1 MRMVAARIEGY
12 RRFES
17 TSTLDLTPRVVARV
31 GPNEAGKSSLLDALE
46 NLTTRGS
53 LEFDERD
60 FSGWVQPAQKTAVL
74 SALFEVEAA
83 DKEALAAVPGGEK
96 VRLWQLSRDSNG
108 GVVGRVFPYI
118 ERDPKPRLA
127 LAGDLERMLA
137 RGEKKH
143 RRFLATRM
151 NELPGAEKTEVGE
164 AQEPP
169 PPEPTVAEL
178 AEAALEDLRGSAE
191 TLSEEAYLRLEEL
204 GRALERVPVG
214 SPAYMKDLRQALFS
228 LADEHQGETPND
240 RAFAILDK
248 RTPRVKVLRD
258 ADRQLQTGY
267 RFEDHEEAPAPLE
280 NLLALAEVDWQSLKA
295 AAARPENPEL
305 ENLLHQANGRL
316 EERLHSSWRQSV
328 VSVRLSQQDGQLN
341 VFPYDAES
349 ASHSKI
355 EERSDGFKSFLALL
369 AFTARHTEDQRKLIL
384 CIDEAER
391 HLHYDAQVDLVGELT
406 RQTFATQII
415 YTTHSAGCLP
425 EDLGSGIRVVK
436 QCAGDRSQIENGFWS
451 AQEGSEHSVA
461 FTSLLMAMGADAV
474 AFTPARHAVITEG
487 PSDALLLPAL
497 LREALGKGPDH
508 PLDLQVAGG
517 LAWTPPRLL
526 PSLEAEAAHVVYLTD
541 SDEEGDKYSAA
552 LHGAGVDPKRCFRLT
567 AGSLTGLSIEDFVAE
582 GAYAEVVD
590 LLLREERDWEGESFT
605 KIDVPSVGAAK
616 ATEAWAT
623 KRKLEPLSKTRIA
636 EHLLRICGASLT
648 YMYWE
653 PDKKIEHQT
662 LLRPGRRR
670 SLLGL
675 LGKMRDA
682 LELSGADD

>member
-17 TSTLDLTPRVVARV
+17 TSTLDLTPRVVAIV

-436 QCAGDRSQIENGFWS
+436 QCAGDRSQIE
-451 AQEGSEHSVA
+451 V
-461 FTSLLMAMGADAV
+461 L
-474 AFTPARHAVITEG
+474 
-487 PSDALLLPAL
+487 
-497 LREALGKGPDH
+497 
-508 PLDLQVAGG
+508 
-517 LAWTPPRLL
+517 
-526 PSLEAEAAHVVYLTD
+526 
-541 SDEEGDKYSAA
+541 
-552 LHGAGVDPKRCFRLT
+552 
-567 AGSLTGLSIEDFVAE
+567 
-582 GAYAEVVD
+582 
-590 LLLREERDWEGESFT
+590 
-605 KIDVPSVGAAK
+605 
-616 ATEAWAT
+616 
-623 KRKLEPLSKTRIA
+623 
-636 EHLLRICGASLT
+636 
-648 YMYWE
+648 
-653 PDKKIEHQT
+653 
-662 LLRPGRRR
+662 
-670 SLLGL
+670 
-675 LGKMRDA
+675 
-682 LELSGADD
+682 

>member
-1 MRMVAARIEGY
+1 MVAARIEGY
-12 RRFES
+12 RRFEA
-17 TSTLDLTPRVVARV
+17 TSTLDLTPRVVAIV

-60 FSGWVQPAQKTAVL
+60 FTGWARPAQETEVL

-83 DKEALAAVPGGEK
+83 DKEALASVPGGEK
-96 VRLWQLSRDSNG
+96 VRLWQLSRDSDG

-127 LAGDLERMLA
+127 LADDLERMLA
-137 RGEKKH
+137 RGEKGH
-143 RRFLATRM
+143 RRFLATRV

-164 AQEPP
+164 GEEPP
-169 PPEPTVAEL
+169 PPAPTVAEL
-178 AEAALEDLRGSAE
+178 AEAALADLRDSAE

-204 GRALERVPVG
+204 GRALERVPAG
-214 SPAYMKDLRQALFS
+214 SPAYMKGLRQALFS
-228 LADEHQGETPND
+228 LSDAHQGETPND
-240 RAFAILDK
+240 QAFAILDK

-267 RFEDHEEAPAPLE
+267 RFEDHEKPPAPLE

-295 AAARPENPEL
+295 ASARPENPEL
-305 ENLLHQANGRL
+305 ENLLHQANSRL
-316 EERLHSSWRQSV
+316 EKRLHSSWRQSV

-341 VFPYDAES
+341 VFPYDA
-349 ASHSKI
+349 
-355 EERSDGFKSFLALL
+355 
-369 AFTARHTEDQRKLIL
+369 
-384 CIDEAER
+384 
-391 HLHYDAQVDLVGELT
+391 VDLVSELT

-436 QCAGDRSQIENGFWS
+436 QCTGDRSQIENGFWS
-451 AQEGSEHSVA
+451 AQEGSERSVA

-497 LREALGKGPDH
+497 LREALGKAPDY

-526 PSLEAEAAHVVYLTD
+526 PRLEAEAAHVVYLTD
-541 SDEEGDKYSAA
+541 SDEEGNKYSAA

-582 GAYAEVVD
+582 DAYAEVVD
-590 LLLREERDWEGESFT
+590 LLLREERDWKGESFT
-605 KIDVPSVGAAK
+605 KKDVPGVGAAK

-653 PDKKIEHQT
+653 PDKKIERRA
-662 LLRPGRRR
+662 LLRSGRRR
-670 SLLGL
+670 SLLAL

-682 LELSGADD
+682 LELSRSED